1 MINHEKLFG
10 RKSILAIERNFR
22 CRPACSSVETLK
34 GYMVKER
41 LGIPDLAALPAKM
54 SACNSYMPLNA
65 YYPSFEPLEICCHV
79 IAAQ

>member
-1 MINHEKLFG
+1 
-10 RKSILAIERNFR
+10 
-22 CRPACSSVETLK
+22 
-34 GYMVKER
+34 MVKER